1 MQIYQNLFLLFTIVV
16 GGFLIADL
24 FYFNRKA
31 HVIKPKSALIQTG
44 FWVSVALCFA
54 FLILLFLG
62 RTEAIEFVSIYIT
75 EEMLSVD
82 NLFVILLIFNFF
94 KIEEEYHHK
103 VLFWG
108 ILGAILFRALFITG
122 GSILVHQF
130 AWILYI
136 FGGLL
141 IFTGIKLFTDKGEEH
156 IDLEKNKTFRFLHTY
171 LPVSS
176 KHHNGKFFLKEK
188 GKTYVTSLF
197 IILCLIEVTDILF
210 AIDSI
215 PAAFSI
221 SQNAFIIFTANILAV
236 MGLRSLFFL
245 IENLLN
251 TFHHLQKA
259 LSFILIFIGA
269 KMFLGIVEIHIS
281 SLISFGFIILAL
293 LSAVIL
299 SLLFPK
305 KM

>member
-1 MQIYQNLFLLFTIVV
+1 MQTYQNLFFLFTVVV
-16 GGFLIADL
+16 GGFLILDL

-31 HVIKPKSALIQTG
+31 HAIKPKAAFVQTG
-44 FWVSVALCFA
+44 FWVSVTLAFA
-54 FLILLFLG
+54 FLILLFIG

-75 EEMLSVD
+75 EQMLSVD

-94 KIEEEYHHK
+94 KVEEEHHHR

-108 ILGAILFRALFITG
+108 IMGAIVFRALFITAG
-122 GSILVHQF
+122 ALLVHQF
-130 AWILYI
+130 AWVLYI
-136 FGGLL
+136 FGVIL

-156 IDLEKNKTFRFLHTY
+156 IDLEKNKTFKFLHRY
-171 LPVSS
+171 LPVSNN
-176 KHHNGKFFLKEK
+176 HHNGKFLVTEK
-188 GKTYVTSLF
+188 GKRYVTSLF
-197 IILCLIEVTDILF
+197 IILCLIEMTDILF

-221 SQNAFIIFTANILAV
+221 SQNAFIIFTANIMAV

-245 IENLLN
+245 IENLLH

-259 LSFILIFIGA
+259 LSFILIFIGI
-269 KMFLGIVEIHIS
+269 KMLLGIVDIHIS
-281 SLISFGFIILAL
+281 SLTSFGVIIGAL
-293 LSAVIL
+293 LSAIVL
-299 SLLFPK
+299 SLLYPK